1 MDSWTNTSTKAAK
14 RAGKRAGKKA
24 ALSASLAALVL
35 AAAPA
40 CAGEGYLL
48 HRYGDKPT
56 RGLIYADSSWI
67 ETALSPEEE
76 SRILFADGPDAA
88 MSAREAAPRS
98 IRVFEVM
105 EHQSAPDKIVHHL
118 QFDCARGQA
127 RSTAVEVYRRNDT
140 QESRAPSEWAPTPAG
155 WMTQAQRFAC
165 EPASRNPEHGMTPLD
180 GAANQL
186 TVVDLSWQR
195 FWTDGK
201 RPRYTTSR
209 SKTRIAARQ
218 QEVESTLARLSGAM
232 DQVHTELRDQQDD
245 ARAQAEASARNA
257 RASERRQRTPNPA
270 LESWIDAPVQL
281 LVGTWGDPL
290 SYREEDSSRWL
301 HYVFGATGPMRE
313 AAPSAPAADTGR
325 CTIRFMVRN
334 GSIYDYTASGAGASC
349 KNAAIPVR
357 SVSI

>member
-1 MDSWTNTSTKAAK
+1 MDSWTKAATKAT
-14 RAGKRAGKKA
+14 KKA
-24 ALSASLAALVL
+24 VLSASLAALVL

-48 HRYGDKPT
+48 HRYGDKPA

-67 ETALSPEEE
+67 GTALTPEEE

-98 IRVFEVM
+98 IQAFEVM
-105 EHQSAPDKIVHHL
+105 EHKSAPDKIVHHL
-118 QFDCARGQA
+118 QFDCARGRA
-127 RSTAVEVYRRNDT
+127 RSTAAEVYWRNDT
-140 QESRAPSEWAPTPAG
+140 EETRAPSEWAATPAG

-165 EPASRNPEHGMTPLD
+165 EPASRKPEHGMTPLD

-201 RPRYTTSR
+201 RPRYTTTR
-209 SKTRIAARQ
+209 SKTQIAARQ

-232 DQVHTELRDQQDD
+232 SQVHAELRDQQDD
-245 ARAQAEASARNA
+245 ARAQAEASARSA
-257 RASERRQRTPNPA
+257 RASERRQHTPNPA
-270 LESWIDAPVQL
+270 LESWIDAPLQL

-290 SYREEDSSRWL
+290 SYREEDDSRWL
-301 HYVFGATGPMRE
+301 HYVLGATGPMRE
-313 AAPSAPAADTGR
+313 ATPSAPAPETGR
-325 CTIRFMVRN
+325 CTVKFMVRK
-334 GSIYDYTASGAGASC
+334 GSIYDYTTSGAGASC

-357 SVSI
+357 SASI